1 MDVIFLDTNQLRNEK
16 PNRFFGN
23 VDKYKGVAELVRLAI
38 PAIVFDE
45 IIEQKRRHLKAQL
58 EKYRTNYFAELVG
71 DSMLRELEAHI
82 EERIRQ
88 LLDGCHDEL
97 GHEVIELDPNGKLQL
112 MRVLATKNLAPF
124 DAGTDKGFKD
134 AYIYYTILQSCETT
148 DDDVF
153 LITGDGRLADAL
165 KGHPKVTVLKSIED
179 YFANREE
186 YFKGDYFLGILRDEF
201 EDEGISTTS
210 VVSITR
216 SDDDDWVLEVVS
228 KGEHYTVD
236 VDFASK
242 EIIGTAKLAVIK

>member
-1 MDVIFLDTNQLRNEK
+1 MDIIFLDTNQLRNEK

-23 VDKYKGVAELVRLAI
+23 VDKYKGVSSLVRLAI
-38 PAIVFDE
+38 PSIVFDE
-45 IIEQKRRHLKAQL
+45 IIEHKRRHLKGQL

-71 DSMLRELEAHI
+71 DSMLSELEAHI

-97 GHEVIELDPNGKLQL
+97 EHEVMELEPDGKLQL

-134 AYIYYTILQSCETT
+134 AYIYYTILQCCETT
-148 DDDVF
+148 DDEVF

-165 KGHPKVTVLKSIED
+165 KGNAKVTVLKSIDE

-201 EDEGISTTS
+201 EDVEISADS
-210 VVSITR
+210 VVNVLR
-216 SDDDDWVLEVVS
+216 SEDDDWVLEIVA
-228 KGEHYTVD
+228 KGEHYIVD

-242 EIIGTAKLAVIK
+242 EIIGTAKLVPEK